1 MILIQYL
8 HMYAIS
14 YEQFRI
20 DSLVYFM
27 CVVVV
32 SLLGYGEKRYCVHCP
47 LNPTIVLILTA
58 SKLIKKNR
66 RCYLDSC

>member
-14 YEQFRI
+14 YEQFRV

-32 SLLGYGEKRYCVHCP
+32 SLLGYGEKHYCVHCP
-47 LNPTIVLILTA
+47 
-58 SKLIKKNR
+58 
-66 RCYLDSC
+66 